1 MTEKNVKSGS
11 FPELIV
17 SGWKLEVLSSL
28 VDKPDYSYTIREL
41 SKKTSGS
48 YGSVREFVHR
58 LGGKDVVEL
67 EKKGSSFLVNY
78 NRDNRYHQLIR
89 QLLRTESER
98 LIEIAKEYAEKLYEE
113 RKSEIHSVVL
123 FGSVARGSATAE
135 SDIDILVVTNPS
147 SEEGKIKD
155 EARKLAGEIGHEYGV
170 NIVPLVEEYEEF
182 KDNLSERE
190 RFEINIKKDG
200 EVLEGEDIG

>member
-1 MTEKNVKSGS
+1 MTEKNVKSEG

-17 SGWKLEVLSSL
+17 SGWKLEVLSRL

-48 YGSVREFVHR
+48 YGSVREFTHK
-58 LGGKDVVEL
+58 LGEKGVVDL

-98 LIEIAKEYAEKLYEE
+98 LIEIAKEYAGKLYEE
-113 RKSEIHSVVL
+113 KESEIYSVVL

-135 SDIDILVVTNPS
+135 SDIDILVVADTNS
-147 SEEGKIKD
+147 VKEEMEQ
-155 EARKLAGEIGHEYGV
+155 EARELAGKIGHEYGV
-170 NIVPLVEEYEEF
+170 NIVPLVESKKEF
-182 KDNLSERE
+182 TNNLSEEE